1 MTKDTKSSAPTQD
14 VRIRRAPKYLP
25 FLLLGGVIGFIVA
38 LIIGFSIPAD
48 QLTAQPIQ
56 GYLVVFLTG
65 IGVGLGIVTALIIDR
80 ISSARAKVATATKL
94 KG

>member
-1 MTKDTKSSAPTQD
+1 MTKDTKSSSSTQD

-25 FLLLGGVIGFIVA
+25 FLLLGGVIGLIAA

-48 QLTAQPIQ
+48 QVTAQPIQ

-65 IGVGLGIVTALIIDR
+65 IGAGLGILTTLILDR
-80 ISSARAKVATATKL
+80 VSAARAKVATATKL
-94 KG
+94 EG